1 MKGVIIS
8 QGKYGATQQ
17 YSKWLAEELQL
28 PQVIPGNIDAAAL
41 ATYDYVVVGS
51 SIYVGKLVLNRWLK
65 KHADLLQAKK
75 IFLFI
80 VCATPP
86 SEVEKLD
93 VIRQQNVPLV
103 LLNQCVVH
111 FLHGRIL
118 RKQLSWKDSFMLRL
132 GAMLQKDPE
141 AKKKMLQ
148 DFDDVRRENIIP
160 LVKDITLYNQEATTS
175 VYGKGDRSLALIV

>member
-28 PQVIPGNIDAAAL
+28 PQLLPGKVDAAAL
-41 ATYDYVVVGS
+41 AMYDYVVVGS
-51 SIYVGKLVLNRWLK
+51 SVYVGKLVLNSWLK
-65 KHADLLQAKK
+65 KHADLLKAKK
-75 IFLFI
+75 VFLFI

-86 SEVEKLD
+86 SEVEKLQ

-118 RKQLSWKDSFMLRL
+118 KKQLSWKDNFMLRL

-148 DFDDVRRENIIP
+148 DFDDVRRENIMP
-160 LVKDITLYNQEATTS
+160 LVKDIALYNE
-175 VYGKGDRSLALIV
+175 KGSSWMYAKGIESLA

>member
-1 MKGVIIS
+1 MKGVIIF

-17 YSKWLAEELQL
+17 YATWLAEELQL
-28 PQVIPGNIDAAAL
+28 SQLIPDKVDTAAI
-41 ATYDYVVVGS
+41 ATYDYVVIGS
-51 SIYVGKLVLNRWLK
+51 SVYVGKLVLNSWLK
-65 KHADLLQAKK
+65 KHADLLHAKK
-75 IFLFI
+75 VFLFI

-86 SEVEKLD
+86 SEAEKLQ

-111 FLHGRIL
+111 FLHGRIIK
-118 RKQLSWKDSFMLRL
+118 KQLSWKDNFMLRL

-148 DFDDVRRENIIP
+148 DFDDVRRENVIS
-160 LVKDITLYNQEATTS
+160 LVNDIMLYNQEGAS
-175 VYGKGDRSLALIV
+175 PYAKDDRSFALVV

>member
-8 QGKYGATQQ
+8 KGKYGATQQ
-17 YSKWLAEELQL
+17 YSTWLAEELQL
-28 PQVIPGNIDAAAL
+28 PLLVPGKVDAATL

-51 SIYVGKLVLNRWLK
+51 SIYIGKLVLNSWLK

-75 IFLFI
+75 VFLFI

-86 SEVEKLD
+86 SQVEKLE
-93 VIRQQNVPLV
+93 VIRQQNVPPV

-111 FLHGRIL
+111 FLHGRIIK
-118 RKQLSWKDSFMLRL
+118 KQLSLKDNFMLRL
-132 GAMLQKDPE
+132 GALLQKDPE

-160 LVKDITLYNQEATTS
+160 LVKDITLYNQEGTTS
-175 VYGKGDRSLALIV
+175 VYAKDGRSSALVV

>member
-17 YSKWLAEELQL
+17 YSTWLAEGLQL

-51 SIYVGKLVLNRWLK
+51 SIYVGKLVLHNWLK

-75 IFLFI
+75 VFLFI

-86 SEVEKLD
+86 SEVEKLQ

-111 FLHGRIL
+111 FLHGRIIK
-118 RKQLSWKDSFMLRL
+118 KQLSWKDNFMLRL

-160 LVKDITLYNQEATTS
+160 LVKDIMLYKQEGT
-175 VYGKGDRSLALIV
+175 ALIYSKNEPSFA